1 MRKVFVMVVV
11 SGLMLAMGSSV
22 RADSIS
28 FDLSTIANDGAG
40 GPLHGGTVP
49 LADLITV
56 TVTTGVA
63 NGSATAISGLN
74 VACPGGAGSC
84 FQVDFHPAV
93 GSSLTYV
100 PDPVFIN
107 VNGSFSATGNDGI
120 PSGAGGFDSFGTMPV
135 GSGAGKPAHVYFWL
149 VPTGGN
155 SWASAADVLTP
166 TLPNPPNT
174 GGYSTTFYTHGFMAQ
189 DGFFKTAIDQDGAG
203 PNPSSTDAQ
212 QAGFFSPV
220 PEPATMLLLGSGL
233 LGLAGF
239 ARNRFRK

>member
-1 MRKVFVMVVV
+1 MKKLALISGVLL
-11 SGLMLAMGSSV
+11 GLMLAIGSPA

-28 FDLSTIANDGAG
+28 FDLSTIANDLPG
-40 GPLHGGTVP
+40 GPLVGGTVP
-49 LADLITV
+49 PAYLVTV

-74 VACPGGAGSC
+74 VSCPGGAANC
-84 FQVDFHPAV
+84 FQVDFHPAA

-107 VNGSFSATGNDGI
+107 VKGTFAAKGNDGI
-120 PSGAGGFDSFGTMPV
+120 PSGPGGFDSFGTFSV
-135 GSGAGKPAHVYFWL
+135 GSGAAKPADVYFWL

-166 TLPNPPNT
+166 TTNFDQSK
-174 GGYSTTFYTHGFMAQ
+174 YSQGFMAG
-189 DGFFKTAIDQDGAG
+189 DGFFKIAIDQDGAG

-212 QAGFFSPV
+212 QAGYFTPV
-220 PEPATMLLLGSGL
+220 PEPATMILLGSGL
-233 LGLAGF
+233 IALAGYG
-239 ARNRFRK
+239 RKKFLRK